1 MKNKYYPLRSS
12 MDELSTK
19 NDNEIDLEKGPL
31 PEYNS
36 EDGSTLPP
44 YSENLNLKDPKQMG
58 ANNPNLFNTDEST
71 TPPDYGEDSLSTT
84 HRENHSSG
92 TADNSCASTL
102 KKAILSFIPIFVLN
116 VSAVCYLTYKD
127 ALFKDY
133 GKDEWVYF
141 GMWCAS
147 CLMILIS
154 LWCFYE
160 TWIKAVKVTAVFLAQ
175 CIKVTA
181 VFLPQCIK
189 VTAVFLAK
197 CVKVTAVFLAKC
209 IKVTA
214 VFLAQCVK
222 VTAISLAKCVKVISI
237 GLFNIRREM
246 MIIIWILWLIIC
258 CILFGCVKDGRL
270 NFNKALICS
279 TCTIS
284 AVLFLIVSSVCI
296 PIWTLWRALSGML
309 QVLGIHGIIAVLV
322 NGSMSLFGKHFG
334 WRGYEIEGF
343 VLFFTSSALF
353 LYEMERPGVLKRMR
367 NTTGNVIGYICGVIG
382 DAFRRIENAFRGAN
396 DNNNIPLG
404 EMDVEGEV

>member
-58 ANNPNLFNTDEST
+58 QSITKLFNWNKST
-71 TPPDYGEDSLSTT
+71 TPPDYDENRLLITDEGNNPPNT

-92 TADNSCASTL
+92 TTDNSSPFLIKLLISFTSI
-102 KKAILSFIPIFVLN
+102 ILFNAP
-116 VSAVCYLTYKD
+116 AVCYLKYKD
-127 ALFKDY
+127 AFFKNY
-133 GKDEWVYF
+133 GAAEWTLIGF
-141 GMWCAS
+141 WCAS
-147 CLMILIS
+147 SLIIFTFS
-154 LWCFYE
+154 WCFYE
-160 TWIKAVKVTAVFLAQ
+160 TWTKAVKVTVIFLAQ
-175 CIKVTA
+175 CI
-181 VFLPQCIK
+181 
-189 VTAVFLAK
+189 
-197 CVKVTAVFLAKC
+197 
-209 IKVTA
+209 
-214 VFLAQCVK
+214 K

-270 NFNKALICS
+270 NLNKALICS

-309 QVLGIHGIIAVLV
+309 QVLGIHGIIALLV
-322 NGSMSLFGKHFG
+322 NGLMSLFGKHFG

-343 VLFFTSSALF
+343 VLFFTGNALF

-367 NTTGNVIGYICGVIG
+367 NTTRNVIGFILGGIANAIG
-382 DAFRRIENAFRGAN
+382 GIANAIGGAN
-396 DNNNIPLG
+396 DNNDIPLG
-404 EMDVEGEV
+404 ELEVESEV

>member
-71 TPPDYGEDSLSTT
+71 TPPDYGEDSLSNT

-92 TADNSCASTL
+92 TADNSSPFL
-102 KKAILSFIPIFVLN
+102 IKLLISFIPIFVLN
-116 VSAVCYLTYKD
+116 VPAVCYLTYKD

-141 GMWCAS
+141 GVWCAI
-147 CLMILIS
+147 CLMIFIS

-160 TWIKAVKVTAVFLAQ
+160 TWTQAVAQCVKVTVIFLAQ
-175 CIKVTA
+175 CIKVTVISLA
-181 VFLPQCIK
+181 QCVK
-189 VTAVFLAK
+189 VTAIFLAKCVKVTVISLAK
-197 CVKVTAVFLAKC
+197 CVKVTAVFLA
-209 IKVTA
+209 
-214 VFLAQCVK
+214 Q
-222 VTAISLAKCVKVISI
+222 CVKVISI

-367 NTTGNVIGYICGVIG
+367 NTTGNVIGYICGGIE
-382 DAFRRIENAFRGAN
+382 DAFRRIKNAFRGAN

-404 EMDVEGEV
+404 EMDVEGDV

>member
-12 MDELSTK
+12 IDELSTK

-44 YSENLNLKDPKQMG
+44 YSENLKLKDPKQMG

-71 TPPDYGEDSLSTT
+71 TPPDYGEDSLS

-92 TADNSCASTL
+92 TTDNSSPFL
-102 KKAILSFIPIFVLN
+102 IKLLISFIPIFVLN
-116 VSAVCYLTYKD
+116 VPAVCYLTYKD

-147 CLMILIS
+147 CLMIFIS

-160 TWIKAVKVTAVFLAQ
+160 TWTQAV
-175 CIKVTA
+175 
-181 VFLPQCIK
+181 
-189 VTAVFLAK
+189 
-197 CVKVTAVFLAKC
+197 
-209 IKVTA
+209 
-214 VFLAQCVK
+214 AQCVK

-258 CILFGCVKDGRL
+258 CILFVYIKSGDL
-270 NFNKALICS
+270 NLNKALIYS

-284 AVLFLIVSSVCI
+284 AVLLLIVSSVCI
-296 PIWTLWRALSGML
+296 PFWTFERTLAKLAKVFLLQSG
-309 QVLGIHGIIAVLV
+309 IVLV
-322 NGSMSLFGKHFG
+322 LNGTMFLRGKHFEWTG
-334 WRGYEIEGF
+334 CEIEAS
-343 VLFFTSSALF
+343 VLFIMGNVLF
-353 LYEMERPGVLKRMR
+353 LCEMECPGALRRMPKSIR
-367 NTTGNVIGYICGVIG
+367 NGIASFLGGI
-382 DAFRRIENAFRGAN
+382 ANAIRGAN
-396 DNNNIPLG
+396 DNNDIPLG
-404 EMDVEGEV
+404 EMDVESEV

>member
-1 MKNKYYPLRSS
+1 MKNNYTSLKSPIDEE
-12 MDELSTK
+12 DELKTGH
-19 NDNEIDLEKGPL
+19 EIDLEKGLL
-31 PEYNS
+31 PEYDS
-36 EDGSTLPP
+36 EEEGALPP
-44 YSENLNLKDPKQMG
+44 YSDH
-58 ANNPNLFNTDEST
+58 ARVSNPPN
-71 TPPDYGEDSLSTT
+71 T

-92 TADNSCASTL
+92 TTDDSSPFLIKLLISFTPIVLLNALAVWYL
-102 KKAILSFIPIFVLN
+102 K
-116 VSAVCYLTYKD
+116 YKD
-127 ALFKDY
+127 AFFKNYGAAEWTLF
-133 GKDEWVYF
+133 GF
-141 GMWCAS
+141 WCLV
-147 CLMILIS
+147 CTLVLIILTY
-154 LWCFYE
+154 FYE
-160 TWIKAVKVTAVFLAQ
+160 TWTKAVKVTVIFLAQ
-175 CIKVTA
+175 
-181 VFLPQCIK
+181 
-189 VTAVFLAK
+189 
-197 CVKVTAVFLAKC
+197 C

-222 VTAISLAKCVKVISI
+222 

-343 VLFFTSSALF
+343 VLFFTSNALF

-367 NTTGNVIGYICGVIG
+367 NTTGNVIGYICGGIE
-382 DAFRRIENAFRGAN
+382 DAFRRIKNAFRGAN

>member
-1 MKNKYYPLRSS
+1 MKNNYTSLKSS
-12 MDELSTK
+12 IDEEDELKT
-19 NDNEIDLEKGPL
+19 DHEIDLEKGLL

-36 EDGSTLPP
+36 EEESTLPP
-44 YSENLNLKDPKQMG
+44 YSDHTRLK
-58 ANNPNLFNTDEST
+58 NP
-71 TPPDYGEDSLSTT
+71 PYT

-92 TADNSCASTL
+92 TTDNSSTSSS
-102 KKAILSFIPIFVLN
+102 KKAFLSFIPIFVLN

-160 TWIKAVKVTAVFLAQ
+160 TWTKAVKVTV
-175 CIKVTA
+175 IS
-181 VFLPQCIK
+181 
-189 VTAVFLAK
+189 LAK
-197 CVKVTAVFLAKC
+197 CVKVTAVFLAQCVKVIAVFLAQC

-222 VTAISLAKCVKVISI
+222 VTAISLAKCVKVTAVFLAKCVKVISI

-270 NFNKALICS
+270 NLNKALICS

-296 PIWTLWRALSGML
+296 PIWTLCRALSGML
-309 QVLGIHGIIAVLV
+309 QVFLLQSGIVLV
-322 NGSMSLFGKHFG
+322 LNGTMFLRGKTFEWTG
-334 WRGYEIEGF
+334 CEIEAS
-343 VLFFTSSALF
+343 VLFIMGNVLF
-353 LYEMERPGVLKRMR
+353 LCEMERPGVLKRMR
-367 NTTGNVIGYICGVIG
+367 NTTGNVIGYICEGIGNIG
-382 DAFRRIENAFRGAN
+382 DAFRRIGNAFRGAN

-404 EMDVEGEV
+404 EIDVEIEV

>member
-1 MKNKYYPLRSS
+1 MKNKYYPLRTS
-12 MDELSTK
+12 MDEMSTK

-141 GMWCAS
+141 GVWCAI

-154 LWCFYE
+154 LWYFYE
-160 TWIKAVKVTAVFLAQ
+160 TWTQAVAQ
-175 CIKVTA
+175 
-181 VFLPQCIK
+181 
-189 VTAVFLAK
+189 
-197 CVKVTAVFLAKC
+197 
-209 IKVTA
+209 
-214 VFLAQCVK
+214 
-222 VTAISLAKCVKVISI
+222 CVKVISI

-258 CILFGCVKDGRL
+258 CVLFGCVKSGDL
-270 NFNKALICS
+270 NLNKALIYS

-284 AVLFLIVSSVCI
+284 AVLLLIVSSVCI
-296 PIWTLWRALSGML
+296 PFWTFERTLAKLAKVFLLQSG
-309 QVLGIHGIIAVLV
+309 IVLV
-322 NGSMSLFGKHFG
+322 LNGTMFLRGKHFEWTG
-334 WRGYEIEGF
+334 CEIEAS
-343 VLFFTSSALF
+343 VLFIMGNVLF
-353 LYEMERPGVLKRMR
+353 LCEMECPGALISLR
-367 NTTGNVIGYICGVIG
+367 NSIRNGIASFLEGIGNIG
-382 DAFRRIENAFRGAN
+382 RAFRGAN